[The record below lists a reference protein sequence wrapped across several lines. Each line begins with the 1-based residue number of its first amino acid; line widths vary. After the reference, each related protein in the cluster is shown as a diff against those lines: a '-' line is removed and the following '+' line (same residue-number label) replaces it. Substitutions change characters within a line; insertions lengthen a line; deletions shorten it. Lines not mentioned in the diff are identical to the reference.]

1 MNAPF
6 LPGRGFRDPVQGSQ
20 VMFRVILNALS
31 RPGVIQALPEVGLE
45 GPSVI
50 SSDVLAILL
59 TLCDQDTPVWLDED
73 LRANL
78 VGQWLAFHANCP
90 ITSDPARASFG
101 VLRDRPGNPSMTDF
115 AQGDPRYPDRSTTL
129 LVCAQSLSGGAPLL
143 LEGPGIETS
152 LRIAPQGLPDR
163 FVAAAQANQAL
174 YPLGLDFLLV
184 AGHAVSGLPRTTR
197 IISEAC

>member
-6 LPGRGFRDPVQGSQ
+6 LPGRGFCEPVLGSQ

-31 RPGVIQALPEVGLE
+31 RPGIIQAVPEIGVE
-45 GPSVI
+45 GPAAI

-59 TLCDQDTPVWLDED
+59 TLCDQDTPVWLDDE
-73 LRANL
+73 LRAHS

-101 VLRDRPGNPSMTDF
+101 VLRDRPGNPALSDF
-115 AQGDPRYPDRSTTL
+115 SQGDPRYPDRSTTL
-129 LVCAQSLSGGAPLL
+129 LICVQSLSGGAPLT

-152 LRIAPQGLPDR
+152 LRIAPLGLPDG
-163 FVAAAQANQAL
+163 FVAAAQDNHAL

-184 AGHAVSGLPRTTR
+184 AGHAVSALPRTTR
-197 IISEAC
+197 IISEAH